1 LPGTNLVRLG
11 GRPFPFR
18 LERDSIAEFALL
30 DSVDY
35 RYNPS
40 RLIAP
45 KNLRQGAF
53 EMAEDFRELEEQ
65 AEEAAQHNLAP
76 VTVTMAILAVLVA
89 AVSLLGH
96 RAHTEEMLMQ
106 TRATDHWAY
115 YQAKEIRR
123 RNYEL
128 FVDEMSV
135 FALQK
140 SEQADKIKEKYQK
153 EIERYKEE
161 GQDIQ
166 AEARKAEEEVAA
178 ERRHA
183 NYFDLGEV
191 LLEAALVICSI
202 TVLTRKRFFWY
213 LGTALGLIGLGIGIT
228 GLLVR

>member
-1 LPGTNLVRLG
+1 
-11 GRPFPFR
+11 
-18 LERDSIAEFALL
+18 
-30 DSVDY
+30 
-35 RYNPS
+35 
-40 RLIAP
+40 
-45 KNLRQGAF
+45 
-53 EMAEDFRELEEQ
+53 MAEDFRELEEQ
-65 AEEAAQHNLAP
+65 AEEAAQHKLAP

-96 RAHTEEMLMQ
+96 RAHTEEMLNQ

>member
-1 LPGTNLVRLG
+1 V
-11 GRPFPFR
+11 
-18 LERDSIAEFALL
+18 
-30 DSVDY
+30 
-35 RYNPS
+35 
-40 RLIAP
+40 LI
-45 KNLRQGAF
+45 
-53 EMAEDFRELEEQ
+53 
-65 AEEAAQHNLAP
+65 
-76 VTVTMAILAVLVA
+76 A

-106 TRATDHWAY
+106 TKATDHWAY

-228 GLLVR
+228 GLLVH